1 MAQATTAVLLV
12 NLGTP
17 RSPSPRD
24 VRRYLREF
32 LSDPLVLDMP
42 ALARFLLLELVILP
56 FRPRR
61 SALAYQKIWGPEGS
75 PLLVHGRALAQAVAA
90 ELGDGLRG
98 RARHALRGARRSA
111 RRSAKLAAGRPARLI
126 ALPLFPQYSTAAT
139 GSALAK
145 LALEHGAHRR
155 PAPARDARRLLR
167 RAGLHRRL
175 RRGRARAARGLR
187 AGFRALQLSR
197 APGAPDHA
205 SCDATGRHCFATPG
219 CCDAIG
225 PANRDCYR
233 AQCFATTRALAS
245 ELGLASERFA
255 TSFQS
260 RLGRTPWIKP
270 YTDLLLPELIAR
282 GHRRLAVLCPAFV
295 ADCLETLEEIA
306 IRARE
311 QWRSLG
317 GEELLL
323 IPSLN
328 AEPSWV
334 KAVAGWVRKAQ
345 AGRLWRTMRGDG

>member
-1 MAQATTAVLLV
+1 MAGAPTAVLLV

-56 FRPRR
+56 LRPRR
-61 SALAYQKIWGPEGS
+61 SALAYQKIWGPQGS

-90 ELGDGLRG
+90 ELGEGFVVELGMRYG
-98 RARHALRGARRSA
+98 EPSIREALE
-111 RRSAKLAAGRPARLI
+111 KLAAHAPARLI

-139 GSALAK
+139 RSALAK
-145 LALEHGAHRR
+145 LALEHARIGGLPPVEALGAFYAE
-155 PAPARDARRLLR
+155 PAFIGAFAQVARERL
-167 RAGLHRRL
+167 
-175 RRGRARAARGLR
+175 AA
-187 AGFRALQLSR
+187 F
-197 APGAPDHA
+197 APDFVLFSYHGLPERQITKL
-205 SCDATGRHCFATPG
+205 DATGRHCLARPD

-245 ELGLASERFA
+245 ELALAKETFA
-255 TSFQS
+255 SSFQS

-270 YTDLLLPELIAR
+270 YTDLLLPELAAQ

-311 QWRSLG
+311 QWRALG
-317 GEELLL
+317 GEDLTL

-328 AEPSWV
+328 AEPAWV
-334 KAVAGWVRKAQ
+334 KAVAGWVREA
-345 AGRLWRTMRGDG
+345 

>member
-1 MAQATTAVLLV
+1 MAGAPTAVLLV

-32 LSDPLVLDMP
+32 LSDPRVLDMP
-42 ALARFLLLELVILP
+42 ALGRWLLLEGVVLP

-61 SALAYQKIWGPEGS
+61 SARAYQKIWGPEGS

-90 ELGDGLRG
+90 ELGPGFAVELGMRYAEPSI
-98 RARHALRGARRSA
+98 REAL
-111 RRSAKLAAGRPARLI
+111 AKLAARAPTRLI

-139 GSALAK
+139 ASALAK
-145 LALEHGAHRR
+145 IEQEHARLASLPPLETLGAFYAE
-155 PAPARDARRLLR
+155 P
-167 RAGLHRRL
+167 GFI
-175 RRGRARAARGLR
+175 AA
-187 AGFRALQLSR
+187 
-197 APGAPDHA
+197 
-205 SCDATGRHCFATPG
+205 FATVARERLVAFKPDFVLFSYHGLPERQITKLDVSGQHCLASPG

-225 PANRDCYR
+225 TANRDCYR
-233 AQCFATTRALAS
+233 AQCFATTRALARD
-245 ELGLASERFA
+245 LGLASDGFA
-255 TSFQS
+255 SSFQS
-260 RLGRTPWIKP
+260 RLGRIPWIKP
-270 YTDLLLPELIAR
+270 YTDLLLPELAAQ

-311 QWRSLG
+311 QWLALG

-334 KAVAGWVRKAQ
+334 KAIAGWLRQ
-345 AGRLWRTMRGDG
+345 AAN